1 VRERVGATADA
12 GSAPPFD
19 RSLGRVLC
27 HTGIPTKGAVM
38 WWLYIAILLGV
49 FLAVVV
55 ALRRRGSGGQSR
67 DASYSAETA
76 AAQAARQMDRGG
88 MGGG

>member
-1 VRERVGATADA
+1 
-12 GSAPPFD
+12 
-19 RSLGRVLC
+19 
-27 HTGIPTKGAVM
+27 M
-38 WWLYIAILLGV
+38 WWLYILILLGIFV
-49 FLAVVV
+49 AIVV
-55 ALRRRGSGGQSR
+55 ALKRRGGAGMPG